1 MNGIW
6 QLGGSAAIGGSIR
19 AGVERRGEGFG
30 TVLKEAIGRV
40 GQLEAASDAEIRR
53 LLAGESEDLH
63 QAVMAVQ
70 KSELGFLL
78 LLETR
83 NKVVQAYQEIMR
95 IQV

>member
-6 QLGGSAAIGGSIR
+6 QLGSSAAIGGSTG

-30 TVLKEAIGRV
+30 AVLKEAIGRV
-40 GQLEAASDAEIRR
+40 GQLEAASDTEIRR
-53 LLAGESEDLH
+53 LLGGESDDLH

-70 KSELGFLL
+70 KSELAFLL